1 MRRGE
6 VVEARLDPVEGSEQ
20 AGVRPVVVVSRDA
33 INAASPVVVVV
44 PVTSLRRG
52 RRTYPS
58 QVVLAAGEGGLDVE
72 SLALG
77 EQVRAISKGRLGDR
91 RGALPPEVM
100 RRLDRALL
108 VALDLPGQLG
118 EPE

>member
-1 MRRGE
+1 MRRGD

-20 AGVRPVVVVSRDA
+20 AGVRPVVIVSRDA

-72 SLALG
+72 SLVLG
-77 EQVRAISKGRLGDR
+77 EQVRAISKSRLGGR

-108 VALDLPGQLG
+108 VTLDLPGQLG
-118 EPE
+118 ESQ